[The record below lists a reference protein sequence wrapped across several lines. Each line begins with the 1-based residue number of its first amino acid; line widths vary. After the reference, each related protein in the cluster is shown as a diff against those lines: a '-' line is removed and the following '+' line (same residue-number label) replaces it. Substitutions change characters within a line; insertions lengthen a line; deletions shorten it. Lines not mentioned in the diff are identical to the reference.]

1 MITFFFHGIQYTH
14 MKSAKSPSPTTSFP
28 FKGVKKTGLVPVEN
42 YYMQLIAPRGQ
53 VSKLKGTFVKYHT
66 EDDTVKRTYAVFN
79 NVVIMNKHYKKG
91 TCRRMLIR
99 FPDGLLANTDCDS
112 YNNRNR
118 EVYLDVNYWK
128 FGLPTEKTLLSK
140 RILKKFPTD
149 MEFEIDTFT
158 GTKKAFKGGN
168 KNICYTGTGSLKS
181 GNHTKKQY
189 LDVMDKLYREKCAVH
204 TKSLQC
210 KSCLKSSKM
219 NSEEAKK
226 QIAAQKNNKT
236 YKMSTKTENQLL
248 QQMSKC
254 KQCKT
259 ENTKPCNFNDYL
271 RFSGAELGKC

>member
-1 MITFFFHGIQYTH
+1 MRTPFFHGIQYTH

-42 YYMQLIAPRGQ
+42 YYMQLLSPRGQ
-53 VSKLKGTFVKYHT
+53 VSRLKGTFVKYHT
-66 EDDTVKRTYAVFN
+66 EDDTVKRTYAVFK
-79 NVVIMNKHYKKG
+79 NVAIMNKHYKKG

-112 YNNRNR
+112 YSDIFKNRTIHADR

-140 RILKKFPTD
+140 RILQKFPTD

-158 GTKKAFKGGN
+158 GMKKAFKGGN
-168 KNICYTGTGSLKS
+168 NKSLKNICYTGTGSLKS

-189 LDVMDKLYREKCAVH
+189 MDVMDKKYREKCAVH

-210 KSCLKSSKM
+210 KSCQKSTKM

-226 QIAAQKNNKT
+226 IIKRTKCRRKRKT
-236 YKMSTKTENQLL
+236 NY
-248 QQMSKC
+248 
-254 KQCKT
+254 
-259 ENTKPCNFNDYL
+259 
-271 RFSGAELGKC
+271 